1 MRIALIGAPGS
12 GKGTQAR
19 LLAERYRIAHIST
32 GDLLREAAKTDNNF
46 DQEARKVMNQGQLVA
61 DDVVRNLLDERLRQR
76 DTKRGFVIDGYP
88 RNIPQ
93 AQSLDNLLGM
103 IGRSLQIA
111 VHTDVDSDMLVKR
124 ITGRLTCS
132 ECSQIY
138 NKFFSPPAKQRK
150 CDKCGGKLDSRKDDS
165 EKVIVA
171 RVKVFKEATIP
182 LITYYRAQHKLRT
195 VSASALPDEIHENI
209 CAIVDLEIRP
219 LEIES
224 MVTAADSMDEEQS
237 TVIAGGQINKVQ
249 PNPEAVAR
257 KKALAQKKK
266 QAAVKPAVSKTT
278 TAKKKSAKT
287 SKITS
292 KKAAAKKSAAKKPVA
307 KEVTTKKATAKRPAA
322 KKTTAKKSAAKKS
335 ASKKTVAKKSVK
347 KKPATK
353 KTTASKPVTKK
364 TVSKKPATKKAT
376 IKKTTAK
383 QVPAKKLATKK
394 TAARKSAAKKPTTNK
409 DSG

>member
-19 LLAERYRIAHIST
+19 LLAEQYRIAHIST

-46 DQEARKVMNQGQLVA
+46 DQEARKAMNQGQLVA

-111 VHTDVDSDMLVKR
+111 VHTDIDSDMLVKR

-195 VSASALPDEIHENI
+195 VSAGALPDEIHENI

-266 QAAVKPAVSKTT
+266 QTAVRPAVSKTT
-278 TAKKKSAKT
+278 TARKKPAKT
-287 SKITS
+287 SKIAS

-307 KEVTTKKATAKRPAA
+307 KEATTKKATAKRPAA
-322 KKTTAKKSAAKKS
+322 RKTTAKKST
-335 ASKKTVAKKSVK
+335 SKKTVAKKSVK
-347 KKPATK
+347 KKPATKKVTK

-364 TVSKKPATKKAT
+364 TVSKKPATKK
-376 IKKTTAK
+376 
-383 QVPAKKLATKK
+383 QATKK
-394 TAARKSAAKKPTTNK
+394 AATRKPAAKKPTTNK